1 MSPIR
6 DIAAGA
12 VYVRRRPQVAP
23 RASVVADRKEAVK
36 HARDSSRSADTARL
50 APSPAPAR
58 SRRARRRKGRHFAEE
73 PRRWPQLAV
82 GVVVLATAATGSV
95 TMVASGDDG
104 LPLGWSGAT
113 GEPAPQP
120 GPAVPVDEPGATATA
135 APVERVLAASRS
147 GERAAPAAA
156 ATPSAAASPPASPA
170 PSPTPTEAPP
180 PPAPILEDCDGEVT
194 EPGTNGYVPHHELC
208 GLRQGGIPL
217 RADAAVAF
225 EQLNEAYRA
234 RFGEALCITGGYRS
248 YAAQVRLRSEK
259 PSLAARPGTSN
270 HGWGLAV
277 DLCDVAYAGN
287 ERWAWLLENGP
298 RFGWDNPEWARRGG
312 SGPYEP
318 WHWEYTDAVHAM
330 LHG

>member
-1 MSPIR
+1 LGLGG
-6 DIAAGA
+6 AAGEP
-12 VYVRRRPQVAP
+12 V
-23 RASVVADRKEAVK
+23 
-36 HARDSSRSADTARL
+36 
-50 APSPAPAR
+50 PA
-58 SRRARRRKGRHFAEE
+58 
-73 PRRWPQLAV
+73 
-82 GVVVLATAATGSV
+82 
-95 TMVASGDDG
+95 
-104 LPLGWSGAT
+104 
-113 GEPAPQP
+113 P
-120 GPAVPVDEPGATATA
+120 GPAVPVDQPGASASA
-135 APVERVLAASRS
+135 APVQRVLAASRS

-156 ATPSAAASPPASPA
+156 TPSAGPTPSASPT
-170 PSPTPTEAPP
+170 PSPTPAATEAPA

-208 GLRQGGIPL
+208 SLRQGGIPL

-248 YAAQVRLRSEK
+248 YASQVRLRSEK

-277 DLCDVAYAGN
+277 DLCDYAYAGE

-312 SGPYEP
+312 LGPYEP
-318 WHWEYTDAVHAM
+318 WHWEYTDAVHEM